1 MFKYSEL
8 PDNLKFAKLREYPNH
23 FPDAYAWVIIL
34 DGCKL
39 LNDPEKRACI
49 DAWLKAECDI
59 MDSCGYDEFLNPEM
73 ERLLQDKFVVNPLI
87 SYLIKIS
94 YNLEKD
100 DFECSLCYNDKNEI
114 IVRKWE
120 NNL

>member
-23 FPDAYAWVIIL
+23 FPDAYAWIIIL
-34 DGCKL
+34 DGRGY
-39 LNDPEKRACI
+39 EKPRACI

-59 MDSCGYDEFLNPEM
+59 MDSCGCDEFLNPEM
-73 ERLLQDKFVVNPLI
+73 ERLLQDKFVVNPLV

-100 DFECSLCYNDKNEI
+100 DFECSLCYNDDKEI

-120 NNL
+120 PDDKK